1 MTSSAERRL
10 ADYRAMAMSAERMH
24 VLALEGQWS
33 EVGRLSLSVQ
43 AFVAELEAEPEPVP
57 FTPDQ
62 SRERARIMTRVIEI
76 DAAIRHLR
84 QPWVSR
90 LDRLLNPGSHGLG
103 SRS

>member
-10 ADYRAMAMSAERMH
+10 ADYRAMAMAAERMH
-24 VLALEGQWS
+24 DLAQQGQWS
-33 EVGRLSLSVQ
+33 EVGRLSLNVQ
-43 AFVAELEAEPEPVP
+43 AFVAELEAEPEPVS

-90 LDRLLNPGSHGLG
+90 LDRLLDPGSHGLG
-103 SRS
+103 ARS